1 MFKGWDETDGGTY
14 HHIVLLLPFNIL
26 TATVLQVAV
35 LSIPKASAS
44 ITCPKAPRPRGLP
57 RVNNKT
63 DVDFITTET
72 IGRDSDLMGW
82 PYILVSWTVLLTPS
96 SWLSNL
102 IPRSSLVALM
112 VKNLPA
118 MWETWVRSL
127 GWEVPL
133 EKRMDTHSSILA
145 WRIPWTELPSRLQ
158 SMWGAK
164 SQTQLRDF
172 HFTGLLPVPH
182 YLHSPNVLLWAIIQG
197 AYFSVTKWM
206 ITRIQ
211 EMKWIF

>member
-63 DVDFITTET
+63 DVDFITIET
-72 IGRDSDLMGW
+72 TGRDSDLMGW
-82 PYILVSWTVLLTPS
+82 PYILVSGTVLLTPS

-102 IPRSSLVALM
+102 IPPSSQVALM

-118 MWETWVRSL
+118 MWETWVRSCVENFPWRSKWIPTPVFWP
-127 GWEVPL
+127 GEF
-133 EKRMDTHSSILA
+133 HGQSCLA
-145 WRIPWTELPSRLQ
+145 GYNPCGGQRVRHNW
-158 SMWGAK
+158 
-164 SQTQLRDF
+164 DF
-172 HFTGLLPVPH
+172 HFIGLLPVPH
-182 YLHSPNVLLWAIIQG
+182 YLHSPNVLLWAIIQA

-206 ITRIQ
+206 ITWIQ